1 MQKFSAD
8 EAARIIAESRETLSR
23 DPFPPSAKVVER
35 DHHATVDDGPAD
47 PPIETRNARHIREI
61 QERDRQWARERRR
74 ERAKDDLAVDHKIAA
89 VRAELEELRQHV
101 IAIAKS
107 ASTGVERINDAIG
120 ELERKSDAVDRIE
133 KLFSRLEAR
142 IDGALPRERGAMI
155 DMPNPLRSARVN

>member
-1 MQKFSAD
+1 
-8 EAARIIAESRETLSR
+8 
-23 DPFPPSAKVVER
+23 
-35 DHHATVDDGPAD
+35 
-47 PPIETRNARHIREI
+47 
-61 QERDRQWARERRR
+61 
-74 ERAKDDLAVDHKIAA
+74 
-89 VRAELEELRQHV
+89 LRQHV